1 MTRRD
6 ASEQRPAGGASHP
19 GAQDRQGDG
28 GRLAAGAA
36 DATPEHD
43 VPRDERSREPG
54 LGRVAVVLNQPQSL
68 VNIAGAVR
76 AMSNM
81 GLQRLVLV
89 EPAEFDAR
97 RIVGIAHRTE
107 HIVESVVVVSSLEEA
122 LASCVYVAGTS
133 ARPRTAQ
140 RNYHRPRDL
149 APRIVARAAVG
160 PVALV
165 FGREDRGLSNAALD
179 QCHDVLV
186 APTSQDHPSL
196 NLAQA
201 VLLVAYE
208 VFLASAV
215 AAPLPV
221 GKRSLGPASADD
233 MEEMYAALEAGLHQI
248 DFFKARKPES
258 VMRTLRTAF
267 GRTTLDAHEA
277 RLVRSVGYEVRNHA
291 ARRPRPSGGAPSRT
305 GDVPA

>member
-6 ASEQRPAGGASHP
+6 AN
-19 GAQDRQGDG
+19 
-28 GRLAAGAA
+28 
-36 DATPEHD
+36 
-43 VPRDERSREPG
+43 ER
-54 LGRVAVVLNQPQSL
+54 LGRVAVVLHQPRSI

-76 AMSNM
+76 AMANM

-89 EPAEFDAR
+89 EPAEFDAK
-97 RIVGIAHRTE
+97 RIGGIAHRTE
-107 HIVESVVVVSSLEEA
+107 HVVESAKIVSSLQEA
-122 LASCVYVAGTS
+122 LASCIYVAGTS

-149 APRIVARAAVG
+149 APRIVARAATG

-179 QCHDVLV
+179 QCHDVVV
-186 APTSQDHPSL
+186 APTSLDHPSL

-208 VFLASAV
+208 VFLANAA
-215 AAPLPV
+215 AAPLPT

-233 MEEMYAALEAGLHQI
+233 MEETYAALEAGLHQI

-277 RLVRSVGYEVRNHA
+277 RLLRSIGYEVRNHA
-291 ARRPRPSGGAPSRT
+291 ARRPRPSGDAPSR
-305 GDVPA
+305 GEDVQA